1 MNNDNYSNTITG
13 TEIYYNTDTNAEI
26 EIEIEIE
33 IEMENEIEANIDY
46 HIKTETHISIN
57 IWLIFYN
64 QIECDRLK
72 LLSIEQLTSLFS
84 LSISLQIK

>member
-1 MNNDNYSNTITG
+1 MNNDNYANIITG

-57 IWLIFYN
+57 IFYN

>member
-1 MNNDNYSNTITG
+1 MNNDNYANIITG
-13 TEIYYNTDTNAEI
+13 TEIYYSTDTNAEI
-26 EIEIEIE
+26 EMEIEIE
-33 IEMENEIEANIDY
+33 ANTDN
-46 HIKTETHISIN
+46 HIKAEAETHISIN